1 MWLHFPRVRVA
12 HVVLVVLTRVV
23 VFLGPVE
30 GDVHQRASPDPVC
43 EGLNG
48 LRQVAAVQW
57 LVEIVDDGGE
67 DALSL
72 VGIKNRLR
80 GD

>member
-1 MWLHFPRVRVA
+1 MWVRFPRVRVA
-12 HVVLVVLTRVV
+12 HVVLVVMTRVV
-23 VFLGPVE
+23 VFLGSVR
-30 GDVHQRASPDPVC
+30 GDVHQRASRDPLC

-67 DALSL
+67 DLLSL
-72 VGIKNRLR
+72 VGIEHRLR
-80 GD
+80 GG